1 VNGNC
6 AVRTDDCPK
15 ANGDVS
21 TPCCNGVL
29 TNGDGQ
35 HSCRRQL
42 HDDDDDCLAT
52 DWGRTVAG
60 VKEQAFARLQ
70 EELNK
75 AHQELRLR
83 DEEVNRLSRIRE
95 EVEAELEELTASLF
109 QVCFSTEG
117 HVGQDKL
124 AQTVTILTGI

>member
-1 VNGNC
+1 MNGSC
-6 AVRTDDCPK
+6 AVRT
-15 ANGDVS
+15 NGDA
-21 TPCCNGVL
+21 PCCNGVL
-29 TNGDGQ
+29 TNGDGGK
-35 HSCRRQL
+35 RQL
-42 HDDDDDCLAT
+42 DEDEDHDHLAA
-52 DWGRTVAG
+52 DWDRTVTG

-109 QVCFSTEG
+109 QVHAYSA
-117 HVGQDKL
+117 L
-124 AQTVTILTGI
+124 